1 MAKVYSFIKH
11 TLFWHVIHTMGAF
24 HREASAKK
32 FQIWCQWNFK
42 LLIERLKTELWILVI
57 FWLLWFHQLFSEI
70 NSRIVVNIFNSSRK
84 VKNRLLVA
92 LNSKKQK
99 DFPLKR
105 RRNNDKYRYLMM
117 RIKLRNL
124 AFDQKFT
131 VINFW
136 ESHVVSHV
144 YSSLWPFSCF
154 CLCF

>member
-1 MAKVYSFIKH
+1 M
-11 TLFWHVIHTMGAF
+11 
-24 HREASAKK
+24 
-32 FQIWCQWNFK
+32 
-42 LLIERLKTELWILVI
+42 
-57 FWLLWFHQLFSEI
+57 
-70 NSRIVVNIFNSSRK
+70 NIFNNSLNLSFRK

-117 RIKLRNL
+117 RGKLRNL

-144 YSSLWPFSCF
+144 YSSLCFYEFVTFFMFLFVFLTRNSMWMNEPIRRPILKVRFLRSSAAACTKDCLVVAWSSCLF
-154 CLCF
+154 TCYEILVFLHNTFMLVYEL